1 MTVKQCLLLDLSHDE
16 VSIVTHELCDPLRP
30 WVAVYLSST
39 AKGLRL
45 PMQQQLEEL
54 KRHREEANSLAFR
67 CGYRHYG
74 SKACSVLRRT
84 PSLEMGSVFNR
95 DYNREPTLAHWHTLG
110 DLVRCGS
117 MSHLQGLNV
126 FRALNGNEGVSAF
139 APGFGRG
146 GLPILVD
153 LNLID
158 VQLGPSGAIALAAAF
173 AQGAAPM
180 LCSFSLSGNHIEDAG
195 LIALAPALRRL
206 QVRQGVGCRT
216 PWHGRSRPVAP
227 SQRGARALAPNP
239 EADADPGPTP

>member
-1 MTVKQCLLLDLSHDE
+1 
-16 VSIVTHELCDPLRP
+16 
-30 WVAVYLSST
+30 
-39 AKGLRL
+39 
-45 PMQQQLEEL
+45 
-54 KRHREEANSLAFR
+54 
-67 CGYRHYG
+67 
-74 SKACSVLRRT
+74 
-84 PSLEMGSVFNR
+84 
-95 DYNREPTLAHWHTLG
+95 
-110 DLVRCGS
+110 